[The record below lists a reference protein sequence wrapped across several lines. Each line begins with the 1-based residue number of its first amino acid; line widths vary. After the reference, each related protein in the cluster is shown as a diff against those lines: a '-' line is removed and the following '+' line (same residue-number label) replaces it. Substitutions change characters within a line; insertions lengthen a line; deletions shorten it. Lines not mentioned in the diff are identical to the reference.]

1 MPSLSSPDQ
10 AEPEIATTDL
20 VGRVIVRLATPISY
34 LVWVLQ
40 LFSDY
45 EPADEWRRDA
55 VNVTTVHELRTA
67 LVARMQFC
75 IVLIIYPVVLGIAIG
90 ALIGWISSLGEDGWL
105 TILALALPA
114 PIFFSCLG
122 LVYGVKYELAKVST
136 RHMEQALARIARGSQ
151 VGLTRRLR
159 FAMPNNYDLAVASLL
174 TAVLVAVLVAPG

>member
-105 TILALALPA
+105 TILALAPA
-114 PIFFSCLG
+114 CTHLLLLFRACIRSQIRAG
-122 LVYGVKYELAKVST
+122 KGVNAAYGAS
-136 RHMEQALARIARGSQ
+136 ARSHCTWQSGRAYPS
-151 VGLTRRLR
+151 
-159 FAMPNNYDLAVASLL
+159 ASICY
-174 TAVLVAVLVAPG
+174 A